1 MAVTPP
7 CRWTLGGVA
16 CFAQRMNRSDTA
28 GAGRDEPMRGI
39 PLLLG
44 SVTLFS
50 VSDALTKRLGESL
63 PAVELAWLRYATFL
77 AIASILLLRAPG
89 RGLPRSRAPRLQVLR
104 GLGVI
109 VSAILFITGLQYL
122 PLAEA
127 TAINFVSP
135 AFVTV
140 LSVVFLGERA
150 GWRRWSAIGV
160 GILGMLII
168 LRPGSDAFSLAA
180 LLPIGSAAA
189 WASAVTVTRRIAAV
203 DAPETTLFWTAGVG
217 FAVVT
222 LVLPVLMLFGPAGV
236 TLPSLPQIGLGLLVG
251 LFSAAAQYLVVLA
264 YRAAPA
270 SVLAPFSY
278 TQLLTSGLL
287 GVAMFGHVP
296 DGWTLLGA
304 AVIAASGLYMAQRER
319 VRARGG

>member
-1 MAVTPP
+1 MT
-7 CRWTLGGVA
+7 
-16 CFAQRMNRSDTA
+16 RSSTA
-28 GAGRDEPMRGI
+28 GAGRDDPGRGI

-50 VSDALTKRLGESL
+50 VSDALTKLLGESL

-77 AIASILLLRAPG
+77 AIASILLLRGPG
-89 RGLPRSRAPRLQVLR
+89 LRMLRSRAPGLQMLR

-109 VSAILFITGLQYL
+109 ASALMFITGLQYL

-135 AFVTV
+135 VFVTV
-140 LSVVFLGERA
+140 LSVLFLGERA

-160 GILGMLII
+160 CMLGMLII
-168 LRPGSDAFSLAA
+168 LRPGSDAFTPAA
-180 LLPIGSAAA
+180 LLPIGSAVA
-189 WASAVTVTRRIAAV
+189 WASAVTVTRRIGAV

-222 LVLPVLMLFGPAGV
+222 LLLPVLVLFGPAGV
-236 TLPSLPQIGLGLLVG
+236 RLPSLPQFGLGLLVG
-251 LFSAAAQYLVVLA
+251 LVSSAAQYLVVLA

-270 SVLAPFSY
+270 SVLAPFAY

-287 GVAMFGHVP
+287 GVVVFGHVP
-296 DGWTLLGA
+296 DAWTLIGA
-304 AVIAASGLYMAQRER
+304 AVIAASGLYMAHRER